1 MGVNEHTKMDLA
13 WDAVSLTQAFV
24 RIPSLSG
31 QEQAMADFVQQVM
44 RELGFDQ
51 ISVDDKGSV
60 LGFVGPAQ
68 APLALLFDAHMDV
81 VPIAGTW
88 TVEPFGAQIKDG
100 RMYGRGTSDMKA
112 GLAAALCG
120 AA

>member
-13 WDAVSLTQAFV
+13 WDVVSLTQAFV

-88 TVEPFGAQIKDG
+88 TVEPLG
-100 RMYGRGTSDMKA
+100 RRSRM
-112 GLAAALCG
+112 AACMG
-120 AA
+120 AAPVI